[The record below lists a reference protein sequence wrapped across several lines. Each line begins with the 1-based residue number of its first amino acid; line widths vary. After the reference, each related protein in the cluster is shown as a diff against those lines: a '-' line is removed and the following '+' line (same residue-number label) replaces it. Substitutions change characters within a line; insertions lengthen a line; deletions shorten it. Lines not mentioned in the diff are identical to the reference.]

1 VIEIHTDLC
10 QKGTFKARSLRL
22 IYFVKPIMR
31 LYESDLYLMKGRGG
45 MYVRDPEGRRRG
57 AGVGSLFSSI
67 FSSVVPFVKKAL
79 NLGKVAA
86 KSSAA
91 KQFTNELKR
100 TATQAGL
107 NVVADA
113 LQGKNVL
120 QSSKREAVRAAQ
132 KMGQTASRQLR
143 GLANLN
149 SNSTTQPK
157 KKVKPKAP
165 GKKAGGKGGKKTKA
179 KQTKP
184 KKPKPKNNTAKGKTK
199 NKKKKGAGAK
209 GKASSSKKTRSGMHK
224 YKAKAGGKPA
234 KKKTQTKKTKK
245 KSGGGIASVGIF
257 A

>member
-10 QKGTFKARSLRL
+10 RKGTFKARSLRL

-209 GKASSSKKTRSGMHK
+209 GKASSSKKTRSGMPK

>member
-1 VIEIHTDLC
+1 VVEIHTDLC

>member
-1 VIEIHTDLC
+1 
-10 QKGTFKARSLRL
+10 
-22 IYFVKPIMR
+22 MR

-157 KKVKPKAP
+157 KKVKPKVP

-209 GKASSSKKTRSGMHK
+209 GKASSSKKTKSGMHK